1 MIKFKKGS
9 AGTAVLVSIL
19 LVLLIVSAVWVY
31 LMKTNKYI
39 GLGETLRPY
48 LKDTPVLNLLLPDL
62 PDDSIPVI
70 FARDELEEKYKR
82 IYGENQILIA
92 RVEELESVLEEKE
105 DVRSKYEILLN
116 EVETLNKQITE
127 MEEEKR
133 IAAETVKSEELKNLV
148 KVYESMDAGD
158 SAKIL
163 EQIGALNLELVI
175 EICKEMKTSN
185 FSQILTEMDDDFA
198 AILSERMI
206 SE

>member
-62 PDDSIPVI
+62 PDDSIPVM